1 MMRRGRT
8 DLHTLAGAYA
18 LDAVSDADRARFEQH
33 LARCEACA
41 VEIRG
46 LREATARLGASA
58 AVRPRAELKASAL
71 RAAARTRQ
79 LPPVT
84 GDGPA
89 AGQGWRPRL
98 AAGTQSPP
106 WRRRW
111 LPRLATAAA
120 AGFLAVAMAM
130 GMLAAGT
137 QHRLDQDQARGHS
150 IAAVLNAADVT
161 MLTARV
167 SSRGTAT
174 VLESRHMRALVFT
187 AAHLPA
193 LPAAK
198 GYELWLMGPGG
209 TRPARMLP
217 RPRAGMIG
225 PMVVSGLAA
234 ADRVGLTVEPADGS
248 ARRPAAPIM
257 MLGQGS

>member
-1 MMRRGRT
+1 MRRGRT

-18 LDAVSDADRARFEQH
+18 LDAISDADRAQFEQH

-41 VEIRG
+41 AEIRG
-46 LREATARLGASA
+46 LREATARLGAAA
-58 AVRPRAELKASAL
+58 AVRPRAELKARAL

-79 LPPVT
+79 LPPVIGGAPT
-84 GDGPA
+84 A
-89 AGQGWRPRL
+89 RRGWRLPL
-98 AAGTQSPP
+98 AAGRRPLLRQ
-106 WRRRW
+106 RRW
-111 LPRLATAAA
+111 LPRLAVAGA
-120 AGFLAVAMAM
+120 AGLLAVAVAMAVLAM
-130 GMLAAGT
+130 GA

-167 SSRGTAT
+167 TSGGTAT

-187 AAHLPA
+187 AARLPA

-198 GYELWLMGPGG
+198 DYELWLTGPGG
-209 TRPARMLP
+209 VRPAGMLP
-217 RPRAGMIG
+217 HSKAGMIG
-225 PMVVSGLAA
+225 PMVVSGLTAG
-234 ADRVGLTVEPADGS
+234 DRMGLTVEPADGS

-257 MLGQGS
+257 MLDLGF

>member
-1 MMRRGRT
+1 MRRSQT

-18 LDAVSDADRARFEQH
+18 LDAVSDADRAQFEQH

-41 VEIRG
+41 AEIRG

-58 AVRPRAELKASAL
+58 AVRPRAELKARAL
-71 RAAARTRQ
+71 RAAAHTRQ

-84 GDGPA
+84 GDAPA
-89 AGQGWRPRL
+89 ARPGWPSRL
-98 AAGTQSPP
+98 AAG
-106 WRRRW
+106 RRSRLWQRPW
-111 LPRLATAAA
+111 LPRLVTAVAA
-120 AGFLAVAMAM
+120 GLLAVAVAMGFLAM
-130 GMLAAGT
+130 GS

-150 IAAVLNAADVT
+150 IAAVLNAPDVT

-167 SSRGTAT
+167 VSGGTAT

-198 GYELWLMGPGG
+198 DYELWLTGPGG
-209 TRPARMLP
+209 VRPAGMLP
-217 RPRAGMIG
+217 HSGAGMIG

-234 ADRVGLTVEPADGS
+234 GDRMGLTVEPADGS
-248 ARRPAAPIM
+248 ARRPSAPIM
-257 MLGQGS
+257 MLGLGS